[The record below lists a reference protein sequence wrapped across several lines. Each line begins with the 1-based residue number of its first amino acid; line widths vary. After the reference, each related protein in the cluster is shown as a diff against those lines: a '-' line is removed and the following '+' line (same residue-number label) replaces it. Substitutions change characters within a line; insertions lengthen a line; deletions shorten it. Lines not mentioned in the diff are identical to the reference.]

1 MLRTMNNWLLSFTDL
16 DYPSIREWLATHA
29 EPAAPLDVDIYS
41 STYTKSDFVPY
52 DKRTYQSQGYQQ
64 DESIKVRATQA
75 RSSFISF
82 ACVYYCSYQS
92 RGSNS
97 NAAK

>member
-1 MLRTMNNWLLSFTDL
+1 MEVSGFKEKTSAIEVCLPFTDL

-29 EPAAPLDVDIYS
+29 EPATPLDVDIYS

-64 DESIKVRATQA
+64 DESIKVGLTSLYIGLDQ
-75 RSSFISF
+75 
-82 ACVYYCSYQS
+82 V
-92 RGSNS
+92 
-97 NAAK
+97 